1 MICPNCTK
9 LDTSIISSKIVKKS
23 GKPSI
28 IRKRH
33 CLCGY
38 EFETVEIEKRNFK
51 KRKID
56 KRTQWANYRFKT
68 YVDTRLHQIINDMN
82 KLSSE
87 FKLTSGNF
95 AIVKEKGKLKLI
107 FKLIKKN
114 KIIREKIPL
123 RPRTNTI
130 DQILLLDEYWHTR
143 HKIYK
148 NLPPPSTDKNNINEI
163 KIEKREYEKSIV
175 NHLCKNPKYNNK
187 NFMISCFNYSYL
199 SKWVGKV
206 FNNEVFWRH
215 WQKIL

>member
-1 MICPNCTK
+1 MLCPNCSK
-9 LDTSIISSKIVKKS
+9 FDASIISSKTIKKS
-23 GKPSI
+23 GKISI

-38 EFETVEIEKRNFK
+38 EFETIEVEKKNFK

-68 YVDTRLHQIINDMN
+68 YVDTRLHQIIKDIT
-82 KLSSE
+82 KLSQE
-87 FKLTSGNF
+87 LKLTSDNF
-95 AIVKEKGKLKLI
+95 TIIKEKGKLKLV

-114 KIIREKIPL
+114 KIIKEKVPL

-130 DQILLLDEYWHTR
+130 DLILHFDEYWDMR
-143 HKIYK
+143 HKIFK

-175 NHLCKNPKYNNK
+175 NHLCKNPKYNR
-187 NFMISCFNYSYL
+187 CL
-199 SKWVGKV
+199 VTVGETSHTTHYAENV
-206 FNNEVFWRH
+206 VVNSVDVDGT
-215 WQKIL
+215 